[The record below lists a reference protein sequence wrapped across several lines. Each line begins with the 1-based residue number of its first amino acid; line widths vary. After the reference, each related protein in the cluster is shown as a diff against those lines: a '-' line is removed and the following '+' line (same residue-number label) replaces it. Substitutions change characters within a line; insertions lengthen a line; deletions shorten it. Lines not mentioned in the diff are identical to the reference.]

1 MYVWICYIETHLY
14 RANYPKLDKIYN
26 MVVIVDTSNSTE
38 VVSASVVLVVS
49 TRETEYTCCTIY
61 SIQVG
66 FNVANSNVHVFQT
79 EMLNIANKVGSSFHS
94 CERS

>member
-1 MYVWICYIETHLY
+1 
-14 RANYPKLDKIYN
+14 

-49 TRETEYTCCTIY
+49 TREIEYTCCPIY

-66 FNVANSNVHVFQT
+66 FNVANSCVSNRDGESVNV
-79 EMLNIANKVGSSFHS
+79 IANEVGSNFHS
-94 CERS
+94 CGRS